1 MTSSAVT
8 ETVKDV
14 VSTASV
20 LSHIREN
27 RIEYL
32 GLTILLHLLGATNYV
47 FDKASGV
54 CL

>member
-1 MTSSAVT
+1 MSPPVTT

-32 GLTILLHLLGATNYV
+32 GLTILLHLLGATSYV
-47 FDKASGV
+47 FDKAHGV

>member
-1 MTSSAVT
+1 MSPPAVT

-20 LSHIREN
+20 LSHIRDN

-54 CL
+54 CV

>member
-1 MTSSAVT
+1 MSPPVTT

-47 FDKASGV
+47 FDKAHGV